1 MVKKLNRQEIENL
14 MPHGEPFLFIDSA
27 EIGIGVAKMRYKIRD
42 DEYFFKGH
50 FKGNPVF
57 PGTLMFEAIGQL
69 GVLYLLSSDDPA
81 IEKPV
86 DKEKIFF
93 MSSDNARC
101 TRICRPGET
110 LDIDLKVSRI
120 RRPLFFFEGKSR
132 KRRARSV
139 RGKGHFNIRLQIL
152 K

>member
-101 TRICRPGET
+101 MRICRPGET

-120 RRPLFFFEGKSR
+120 RRPLFFF
-132 KRRARSV
+132 
-139 RGKGHFNIRLQIL
+139 
-152 K
+152 

>member
-86 DKEKIFF
+86 DRKKIFF

-120 RRPLFFFEGKSR
+120 RRPLFFFEGKSSVNGE
-132 KRRARSV
+132 RAAFVEKITLTFDYKS
-139 RGKGHFNIRLQIL
+139 
-152 K
+152 

>member
-120 RRPLFFFEGKSR
+120 RRPLFFFEGKSSVNGE
-132 KRRARSV
+132 RAALVEKVTLTFDYKS
-139 RGKGHFNIRLQIL
+139 
-152 K
+152 